1 MSGLL
6 AYLLK
11 LLVSKYP
18 PVTAFARIHNFIHL
32 SFAFRQ
38 LIVKKTEQ
46 CCFRSKNKKM

>member
-6 AYLLK
+6 AYLSN
-11 LLVSKYP
+11 LLVSKYLAN
-18 PVTAFARIHNFIHL
+18 VTEFARIHNFIHL

-46 CCFRSKNKKM
+46 